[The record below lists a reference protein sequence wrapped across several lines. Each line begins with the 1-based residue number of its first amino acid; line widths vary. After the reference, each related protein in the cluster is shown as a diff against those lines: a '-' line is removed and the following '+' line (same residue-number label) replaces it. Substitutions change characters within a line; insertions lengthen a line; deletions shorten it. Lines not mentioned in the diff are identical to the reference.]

1 MPMNLIR
8 FSLFAVFISCLSSA
22 AAQQDNFSINSFT
35 IKKSDAMSVTVEVDC
50 NNDGSKGRLLL
61 GASVNSRDGTVRTS
75 EEQLDIVPIGKNVKV
90 AASFRRPPDNGV
102 QKTDVLRLHLIS
114 NKEGSFLI
122 RNFDMPYVWEAT
134 SLPINETDLK
144 YQYWQAFRLN
154 FDEGKFAAIDQL
166 LDKLIRSEITDT
178 SGTWQLSWFDSAV
191 NMEFSDRDDSGKLK
205 RIQQWKVVNPK
216 STGIPIAEATYWR
229 GAAWR
234 IRGNQANVNVDPF
247 ALKLF
252 KQRMDAAELAL
263 SKSKKYASRNPTW
276 YEMYLLV
283 SNENG
288 KSLTF
293 SENLYQEAIKRHP
306 RFTNLYKE
314 MALIYAPPYG
324 LADWAKVEKVIETGV
339 KNITNSDGAII
350 YATIYQYIAS
360 RQQFEFDIFR
370 DSLASWPRIKQ
381 GYEHMLA
388 KTPNAKLL
396 NEMAVYACRANDKDT
411 FNDLWT
417 KIQGKPEKTIWPA
430 NYTPDICTYRFK
442 EKM

>member
-1 MPMNLIR
+1 MNLIR
-8 FSLFAVFISCLSSA
+8 LSLLVVFISYFSSA
-22 AAQQDNFSINSFT
+22 VAQQDNFSINSFT
-35 IKKSDAMSVTVEVDC
+35 IKKSDAQSVTVEVDC
-50 NNDGSKGRLLL
+50 NNDGSKGVVFL
-61 GASVNSRDGTVRTS
+61 GAEANSHDGTVRTF
-75 EEQLDIVPIGKNVKV
+75 EDGRGIVPVGKNVKV
-90 AASFRRPPDNGV
+90 PASFRRPPDSGV
-102 QKTDVLRLHLIS
+102 QKTDILRLYLVA
-114 NKEGSFLI
+114 NKGGVFLS

-134 SLPINETDLK
+134 NLPINETDLK
-144 YQYWQAFRLN
+144 YRYFLAFGLN
-154 FDEGKFAAIDQL
+154 FNEGKFAAIDQL
-166 LDKLIRSEITDT
+166 LDKLISSELTDT
-178 SGTWQLSWFDSAV
+178 SGHWELSWFDSAMD
-191 NMEFSDRDDSGKLK
+191 MEFRDRNDTDNLK
-205 RIQQWKVVNPK
+205 RIQDWKAANPR
-216 STGIPIAEATYWR
+216 SAGISIAEATYWR

-252 KQRMDAAELAL
+252 KQRMDTAELAL
-263 SKSKKYASRNPTW
+263 SKSKKYASRNPAW

-339 KNITNSDGAII
+339 KNVTNSDGAII

>member
-1 MPMNLIR
+1 MNLIR
-8 FSLFAVFISCLSSA
+8 LSLLAVFIFYLSSA
-22 AAQQDNFSINSFT
+22 VAQQDNFSINSFT

-61 GASVNSRDGTVRTS
+61 GASVNSLDGTVRTS
-75 EEQLDIVPIGKNVKV
+75 EGQLDIVPVGKNVKV

-102 QKTDVLRLHLIS
+102 QKTDVLHLQLIS

-144 YQYWQAFRLN
+144 YQYWQSFRLN
-154 FDEGKFAAIDQL
+154 FHDGKFAAIDQL
-166 LDKLIRSEITDT
+166 LEKLISSELTDM
-178 SGTWQLSWFDSAV
+178 SGHWELSWFDSA
-191 NMEFSDRDDSGKLK
+191 MHLEFKDGNDTDNLK
-205 RIQQWKVVNPK
+205 RIQQWKAANPK
-216 STGIPIAEATYWR
+216 SAGIPNAEATYWR

-234 IRGNQANVNVDPF
+234 IRGTEANLNVDPF
-247 ALKLF
+247 ALKLY
-252 KQRMDAAELAL
+252 KQRMNAAELAL
-263 SKSKKYASRNPTW
+263 SKSKKYASRNPAW

-288 KSLTF
+288 KSLAF

-324 LADWAKVEKVIETGV
+324 QADWAKVEKVIETGI
-339 KNITNSDGAII
+339 KNITESDGAIV
-350 YATIYQYIAS
+350 YAAMYQYIAS
-360 RQQFEFDIFR
+360 HQQFEFDIFR
-370 DSLASWPRIKQ
+370 DSPASWPRIKQ

-388 KTPNAKLL
+388 KTPSVKLL
-396 NEMAVYACRANDKDT
+396 NEMAVYACRANDKGA

-430 NYTPDICTYRFK
+430 NYTPEICTYRFK